1 VKVQHL
7 EVTTMIGCKVAC
19 VYCPQD
25 KISSRYSGADRM
37 MAFDDFK
44 IYVQKVPRHVVL
56 HFTGFAE
63 AFLNPCCTDM
73 IEYAAHRGHPIYL
86 STTLTGMTL
95 EDVRRLSQLTY
106 YEFQIHLPSA
116 GKLMNLAVDDG
127 YLSILSELV
136 TAGVITDFHF
146 HGDEVHPVIGAWL
159 REHGIAF
166 SGILIQDRAG
176 NLDTDQVV
184 ARVKKPITT
193 AAIPTGRLRCDRIY
207 QNVLLPNGDVVLCC
221 MDWSA
226 EYVLGN
232 LRRDRF
238 KDLHRSES
246 FQRVRRGMKDPGTN
260 VLCRTCT
267 LAQTVTAKGR
277 VMMVIEDIPG
287 FGPIA
292 ARSLRRLRRVVEAQL
307 GISSPTTSN
316 RRTS

>member
-1 VKVQHL
+1 VKIQHL

-25 KISSRYSGADRM
+25 KISSRYSGVDRM

-44 IYVQKVPRHVVL
+44 TYVQKVPRHVVL

-63 AFLNPCCTDM
+63 AFLNPSCMDM
-73 IEYAAHRGHPIYL
+73 VEYAARRGHPIYL

-95 EDVRRLSQLTY
+95 EDARRLSRLTY

-116 GKLMNLAVDDG
+116 GKLMNLAVDDR
-127 YLSILSELV
+127 YLSVLSELV
-136 TAGVITDFHF
+136 TAGVITDSHF
-146 HGDEVHPVIGAWL
+146 HGDEVHPVVGAWL
-159 REHGIAF
+159 REHGIEF
-166 SGILIQDRAG
+166 SGISIQDRAG
-176 NLDTDQVV
+176 NLDTTEVA
-184 ARVKKPITT
+184 ARVKNPITT
-193 AAIPTGRLRCDRIY
+193 AASPTGRLRCDRIY

-226 EYVLGN
+226 EHVLGN

-238 KDLHRSES
+238 EDLHRSEG
-246 FQRVRRGMKDPGTN
+246 FRRVRRGMKDPGTK

-267 LAQTVTAKGR
+267 HARAVTVKDRA
-277 VMMVIEDIPG
+277 MMAIEDIPG

-307 GISSPTTSN
+307 GISSRTTSS